1 LKTGSFFVKA
11 VSTKIQPEREL
22 PMPTIPQ
29 NDELLK
35 HLFELLSAQRE
46 IADQQR
52 VFERLELLVVSEL
65 FTFGRHTVT
74 QLLMSLGL
82 NEQDWSAWYRLFS
95 EERFNYEAA
104 SAGLF
109 EESLR
114 YVAAD
119 EVYVAAGDA
128 TQTPR
133 SSRKLEGAGWLRNL
147 RTPPFMVG
155 IHAAQRWFNGSWL
168 IPQEQGYSR
177 AVPLRWLP
185 AFTEKSQPQ
194 TVEPLKEWQACVQFL
209 QWLRVQFAAQGRP
222 EQPILCVGDGHY
234 DNLNLWQQLP
244 EGVTLLARSAKNRV
258 LYHLPDETMHG
269 NRKYGERGPQPQAIW
284 QDKHTRWRDVTL
296 DVRGKT
302 RHLQVCVRGP
312 FVRKGAA
319 DTPLMLIVVRGK
331 QRKNKQGRTY
341 RRQPLPFLVNAV
353 QDDTGQWLLPLPLE
367 TLLFWAWQRWELEVC
382 HRELKTTFGLG
393 HKQCFNPHAAILSVQ
408 WSAWVYS
415 LLLLAG
421 YRTFGLARAPNVPT
435 RWWRG
440 SGRWSF
446 ATLLRSFRAAL
457 WGQHHF
463 RPIFTPTPHD
473 WVGKRDDLLALK
485 NSIYA
490 AMRS

>member
-1 LKTGSFFVKA
+1 MS
-11 VSTKIQPEREL
+11 
-22 PMPTIPQ
+22 TIPQ
-29 NDELLK
+29 NVELLK
-35 HLFELLSAQRE
+35 NLFELLSDQRE
-46 IADQQR
+46 ISGQQR
-52 VFERLELLVVSEL
+52 VYERMEQLVLAEL

-82 NEQDWSAWYRLFS
+82 TEEDWSAWYRIFS

-104 SAGLF
+104 SAGLLA
-109 EESLR
+109 ESLQ
-114 YVAAD
+114 YVGRD
-119 EVYVAAGDA
+119 ELFVVAGDG

-133 SSRKLEGAGWLRNL
+133 SSRKLEGSGWLRNM

-168 IPQEQGYSR
+168 MPAENGYSR

-209 QWLRVQFAAQGRP
+209 EWLQQQFQIHQRP
-222 EQPILCVGDGHY
+222 HQPILMVGDGHY
-234 DNLNLWQQLP
+234 DNLQLWQHLP
-244 EGVTLLARSAKNRV
+244 DGVIMLARTAKNRV
-258 LYHLPDETMHG
+258 LHHLPDDTMHG
-269 NRKYGERGPQPQAIW
+269 NRKYGQRAPKPQAIW
-284 QDKHTRWRDVTL
+284 RNPKTRWQAL
-296 DVRGKT
+296 ELHVRSKT
-302 RHLQVCVRGP
+302 RHLQVCVRGV
-312 FVRKGAA
+312 FVRQGAP
-319 DTPLMLIVVRGK
+319 DIPLFLIVVRGK
-331 QRKNKQGRTY
+331 KRKTQSGRYY
-341 RRQPLPFLVNAV
+341 RRQPLAFLVNAV
-353 QDDTGQWLLPLPLE
+353 QDEDGQWILPLPLE
-367 TLLFWAWQRWELEVC
+367 VLLFWAWQRWEVEVC

-393 HKQCFNPHAAILSVQ
+393 HKQCFNPRAAILSVQ

-463 RPIFTPTPHD
+463 RPIFTSTPDD
-473 WVGKRDDLLALK
+473 WLGKQSYLTALK

-490 AMRS
+490 SMRS

>member
-1 LKTGSFFVKA
+1 MS
-11 VSTKIQPEREL
+11 
-22 PMPTIPQ
+22 TIPQ
-29 NDELLK
+29 NTELLK
-35 HLFELLSAQRE
+35 NLYELISGQGELTK
-46 IADQQR
+46 QQR
-52 VFERLELLVVSEL
+52 VRERLEMLVLAEL
-65 FTFGRHTVT
+65 FTLGRHTVT
-74 QLLMSLGL
+74 QMLMSLGL
-82 NEQDWSAWYRLFS
+82 NEQDWSAWYRVFS

-104 SAGLF
+104 SEGLF
-109 EESLR
+109 TESLK
-114 YVAAD
+114 YVKPD
-119 EVYVAAGDA
+119 EVYVVAGDA

-147 RTPPFMVG
+147 RTPPFRVG

-168 IPQEQGYSR
+168 IPHQQGYSR

-185 AFTEKSQPQ
+185 AFTEKSEPE
-194 TVEPLKEWQACVQFL
+194 TVAPLKEWQACVQFL
-209 QWLRVQFAAQGRP
+209 QWLQAQFAAHERP
-222 EQPILCVGDGHY
+222 QQPLLLVGDGHY
-234 DNLNLWQQLP
+234 DNLKLWQQLP
-244 EGVTLLARSAKNRV
+244 QGVVMMARSAKNRV
-258 LYHLPDETMHG
+258 LYHLPDATLHG
-269 NRKYGERGPQPQAIW
+269 NCKYGKRALSPQQLW
-284 QDKHTRWRDVTL
+284 QTHRHWQPVDIE
-296 DVRGKT
+296 VRGKT

-319 DTPLMLIVVRGK
+319 DTPLMLMVVRGK
-331 QRKNKQGRTY
+331 QRKNKYGRTY

-353 QDDTGQWLLPLPLE
+353 QDAQGKWLLPLPLE

-421 YRTFGLARAPNVPT
+421 YRTFGLARAPDVPT

-457 WGQHHF
+457 WGQHLF
-463 RPIFTPTPHD
+463 RPIFTPSSHD
-473 WVGKRDDLLALK
+473 WVEKQAYLTALK

-490 AMRS
+490 SMRS